1 MFQQHQLDLVPEIEL
16 TSNDLLTD
24 LARIGLG
31 IAFIP
36 DYCLSE
42 DEENLFIVKTKEEL
56 PERELVIAYN
66 EQIPLTN
73 AAKEF
78 LNYF

>member
-1 MFQQHQLDLVPEIEL
+1 MLLEQPEIEL